1 MIKFSVVIPSYKIN
15 KLLFKTLSSVF
26 KQTTKP
32 YEIIIIFSNK
42 ISHDQNKLLLKKNKN
57 LKIFFFNNGNV
68 SQNRNYG
75 ALKAKGNYI
84 AFLDDDDLWNKDY
97 LRYIEKRLNENQSK
111 LIITWLNKI
120 KDQKVSKFK
129 EISQKVKPEDLF
141 IFNPGIIG
149 SNIVIEK
156 KIFKKIG
163 GFDKKLT
170 SSEDK
175 DFFIRFLDKKLKF
188 NILKKRLVYHRQK
201 NQKQLSYDTTGKQLF
216 LKKYEYRMSKKD
228 IYINERRIFLLKSKN
243 SSYLR
248 KIVYFFNVLYKLI
261 IYKIGF

>member
-1 MIKFSVVIPSYKIN
+1 M
-15 KLLFKTLSSVF
+15 LFKTLSSVF
-26 KQTTKP
+26 NQTTKP
-32 YEIIIIFSNK
+32 TEVIIIFSTR
-42 ISHDQNKLLLKKNKN
+42 ISQDQNNLLLKKNKN
-57 LKIFFFNNGNV
+57 LRIFFSNGGNV

-75 ALKAKGNYI
+75 ALKAKGNYL
-84 AFLDDDDLWNKDY
+84 AFLDDDDLWGKNY
-97 LRYIEKRLNENQSK
+97 LRYIKKKINQNRSK

-120 KDQKVSKFK
+120 KDKKVSKFK
-129 EISQKVKPEDLF
+129 EITQKVKSEDLF
-141 IFNPGIIG
+141 VFNPGIIG

-163 GFDKKLT
+163 AFDIRLS

-175 DFFIRFLDKKLKF
+175 DLFIRFLDKKLKF

-201 NQKQLSYDTTGKQLF
+201 SQKQLSYDTNGKQLF
-216 LKKYEYRMSKKD
+216 LKKYEHRMSKKD
-228 IYINERRIFLLKSKN
+228 IYVNERRIFLLKLKN

-248 KIVYFFNVLYKLI
+248 KITYFFNFFYKLI

>member
-42 ISHDQNKLLLKKNKN
+42 ISEDQNNLLLKKNKN
-57 LKIFFFNNGNV
+57 LKIFFSNNGNV

-75 ALKAKGNYI
+75 ASKAKGNYL
-84 AFLDDDDLWNKDY
+84 AFLDDDDLWSKNY
-97 LRYIEKRLNENQSK
+97 LKYIEKILNKNKSK

-120 KDQKVSKFK
+120 KNQKVSKFK
-129 EISQKVKPEDLF
+129 KISQKVKSEDLF
-141 IFNPGIIG
+141 NFNPGIIG
-149 SNIVIEK
+149 SNIIVEK

-175 DFFIRFLDKKLKF
+175 DFFIKFLDKRIKF

-216 LKKYEYRMSKKD
+216 LKKYKYRMSKKD
-228 IYINERRIFLLKSKN
+228 IYINERRIFLLKLKN
-243 SSYLR
+243 SSNLR
-248 KIVYFFNVLYKLI
+248 KIIYFFIFLYKLI
-261 IYKIGF
+261 IYKTGY

>member
-1 MIKFSVVIPSYKIN
+1 MIKFSVVIPSYKTN
-15 KLLFKTLSSVF
+15 KFLFRTLSSVF

-32 YEIIIIFSNK
+32 YEIIIVFSNK
-42 ISHDQNKLLLKKNKN
+42 IPKDQLNLILKKNKN
-57 LKIFFFNNGNV
+57 LKIFFLNNGNV

-75 ALKAKGNYI
+75 ALNAKGNYL
-84 AFLDDDDLWNKDY
+84 AFLDDDDLWNKNY
-97 LRYIEKRLNENQSK
+97 LRHITKILNQKRSK

-149 SNIVIEK
+149 SNIVIKK

-163 GFDKKLT
+163 GFDKKLA

-175 DFFIRFLDKKLKF
+175 DFLIRFIDKKFKF
-188 NILKKRLVYHRQK
+188 IILKKRLVYHRQK
-201 NQKQLSYDTTGKQLF
+201 NQKQLSYDTTGKELF
-216 LKKYEYRMSKKD
+216 LKKYEHRMSKKD
-228 IYINERRIFLLKSKN
+228 IYFNKRRIFLLKSKN
-243 SSYLR
+243 SGYLM
-248 KIVYFFNVLYKLI
+248 KIIYFFDFLYTLI
-261 IYKIGF
+261 IYKISF

>member
-1 MIKFSVVIPSYKIN
+1 MIKFSVVIPSCKIN

-42 ISHDQNKLLLKKNKN
+42 ISQDQNNLLLKKNKN
-57 LKIFFFNNGNV
+57 LKIFFSNNGNV

-75 ALKAKGNYI
+75 ALKAKGNYL
-84 AFLDDDDLWNKDY
+84 AFLDDDDLWSKNY
-97 LRYIEKRLNENQSK
+97 LRYIEKTLNENKSK

-120 KDQKVSKFK
+120 KNQKVSKFK
-129 EISQKVKPEDLF
+129 IISQTVKSEDLF
-141 IFNPGIIG
+141 NFNPGIIG
-149 SNIVIEK
+149 SNIVVEK

-175 DFFIRFLDKKLKF
+175 DFFIKFLDKKIKF

-216 LKKYEYRMSKKD
+216 LKKYKYRMSKKD
-228 IYINERRIFLLKSKN
+228 IYINEKRIFLLKLKN
-243 SSYLR
+243 SSYLG
-248 KIVYFFNVLYKLI
+248 KIICFFIFFYKFM
-261 IYKIGF
+261 IYKTGY

>member
-1 MIKFSVVIPSYKIN
+1 MIKFSVVIPSCKIN

-42 ISHDQNKLLLKKNKN
+42 ISQDQNNLLLKKNKN
-57 LKIFFFNNGNV
+57 LKIFFSNNGNV

-75 ALKAKGNYI
+75 ALKAKGNYL
-84 AFLDDDDLWNKDY
+84 AFLDDDDLWSKNY
-97 LRYIEKRLNENQSK
+97 LRYIEKTLNENKSK

-120 KDQKVSKFK
+120 KNQKVSKFK
-129 EISQKVKPEDLF
+129 KISQKVKSEDLF
-141 IFNPGIIG
+141 NFNPGIIG
-149 SNIVIEK
+149 SNIVVEK

-175 DFFIRFLDKKLKF
+175 DFFIKFLDKKIKF
-188 NILKKRLVYHRQK
+188 NILKKPLVYHRQK

-216 LKKYEYRMSKKD
+216 LKKYKYRMSKKD
-228 IYINERRIFLLKSKN
+228 IYINERRIFLLKLKN
-243 SSYLR
+243 SSFLG
-248 KIVYFFNVLYKLI
+248 KIICFFIFLYKLI
-261 IYKIGF
+261 IYKIGY

>member
-26 KQTTKP
+26 KQTNKP

-42 ISHDQNKLLLKKNKN
+42 ISQDQKKLLLKKNKN
-57 LKIFFFNNGNV
+57 LKIFFFNDGNV

-75 ALKAKGNYI
+75 VLKAKGNYI
-84 AFLDDDDLWNKDY
+84 AFLDDDDLWSKDY
-97 LRYIEKRLNENQSK
+97 LRYIEKRINENQSK

-163 GFDKKLT
+163 GFDKKLA

-175 DFFIRFLDKKLKF
+175 DFFIRFLDKKIKF

-248 KIVYFFNVLYKLI
+248 KIVYFFNVLYKFI

>member
-261 IYKIGF
+261 IYKIGC

>member
-15 KLLFKTLSSVF
+15 KLLLKTLSSVF

-32 YEIIIIFSNK
+32 YEIIIIFANK
-42 ISHDQNKLLLKKNKN
+42 ISQDQNNLLLKKNKN
-57 LKIFFFNNGNV
+57 LKIFFSNNGNV

-75 ALKAKGNYI
+75 ALKAKGNYL

-97 LRYIEKRLNENQSK
+97 LRYIKKRLNENPSK
-111 LIITWLNKI
+111 LVITWLNKI
-120 KDQKVSKFK
+120 KNQKVSKFK
-129 EISQKVKPEDLF
+129 EISQKVKSEDLF
-141 IFNPGIIG
+141 VFNPGIMG

-201 NQKQLSYDTTGKQLF
+201 HQKQLSYDTTGKLLF
-216 LKKYEYRMSKKD
+216 LKKYKYRMSKKD
-228 IYINERRIFLLKSKN
+228 IYINERRIFLLKSKK
-243 SSYLR
+243 SSYLM
-248 KIVYFFNVLYKLI
+248 KIVYFFNFLYKLI
-261 IYKIGF
+261 NYKIGF

>member
-1 MIKFSVVIPSYKIN
+1 MIKFSVVIPSCKIN

-42 ISHDQNKLLLKKNKN
+42 ISQDQNNLLLKKNKN
-57 LKIFFFNNGNV
+57 LKIFFSNNGNV

-75 ALKAKGNYI
+75 ALKAKGNYL
-84 AFLDDDDLWNKDY
+84 AFLDDDDLWSKNY
-97 LRYIEKRLNENQSK
+97 LRYVKKTLNENKSK

-120 KDQKVSKFK
+120 KNQKVSKFK
-129 EISQKVKPEDLF
+129 KISQKVKSEDLF
-141 IFNPGIIG
+141 NFNPGIIG
-149 SNIVIEK
+149 SNIVVEK

-175 DFFIRFLDKKLKF
+175 DFLIKFLDKKIKF
-188 NILKKRLVYHRQK
+188 KILEKRLVYHRQK

-216 LKKYEYRMSKKD
+216 LKKYKYRMSKKD
-228 IYINERRIFLLKSKN
+228 IYINERRIFLLKLKN
-243 SSYLR
+243 SSYLE
-248 KIVYFFNVLYKLI
+248 KIIYFFIFIYKLI
-261 IYKIGF
+261 IYKIGY

>member
-15 KLLFKTLSSVF
+15 KLLFKTLTSVF

-42 ISHDQNKLLLKKNKN
+42 ISQDQNKLLLKKNKN
-57 LKIFFFNNGNV
+57 LKIFFFNDGNV

-84 AFLDDDDLWNKDY
+84 AFLDDDDLWSKDY
-97 LRYIEKRLNENQSK
+97 LRYIEKRINENQSK

-163 GFDKKLT
+163 GFDTKLA

-175 DFFIRFLDKKLKF
+175 DFFIRFLDKKIKF

-228 IYINERRIFLLKSKN
+228 IYINERRIFLLRSKN

-248 KIVYFFNVLYKLI
+248 KIVYFFNVLYKFI

>member
-42 ISHDQNKLLLKKNKN
+42 ISQDQNNLLLKKYKN
-57 LKIFFFNNGNV
+57 LKIFFFNNGNA

-75 ALKAKGNYI
+75 ALKAKGSYL
-84 AFLDDDDLWNKDY
+84 AFLDDDDLWSKDY
-97 LRYIEKRLNENQSK
+97 LGYIEKKLNENRSK

-129 EISQKVKPEDLF
+129 EISQKVKSEDLF
-141 IFNPGIIG
+141 VFNPGIIG

-156 KIFKKIG
+156 KTFKKIG
-163 GFDKKLT
+163 GFDKKLA

-216 LKKYEYRMSKKD
+216 LKKYKYRMSKKD
-228 IYINERRIFLLKSKN
+228 IYINERRIFLLKSRN
-243 SSYLR
+243 SSYLG
-248 KIVYFFNVLYKLI
+248 KIIYFFNFLYKLI
-261 IYKIGF
+261 IYKTRY

>member
-1 MIKFSVVIPSYKIN
+1 VIKFSVVIPSYKIN

>member
-1 MIKFSVVIPSYKIN
+1 MIKFSVVIPCYKIN
-15 KLLFKTLSSVF
+15 KLFFKTLSSVF
-26 KQTTKP
+26 KQTTKA

-42 ISHDQNKLLLKKNKN
+42 ISQNQNNLLLKKYKN
-57 LKIFFFNNGNV
+57 LKIFLFNNGNA

-75 ALKAKGNYI
+75 ALKAKGSYL

-97 LRYIEKRLNENQSK
+97 LRYIEKSLKKNKSK

-120 KDQKVSKFK
+120 KDNRVSKFK
-129 EISQKVKPEDLF
+129 EMSQELKSEDLF
-141 IFNPGIIG
+141 NFNPGIIG

-175 DFFIRFLDKKLKF
+175 DFLIRFLDKKLKF

-201 NQKQLSYDTTGKQLF
+201 NQKQLSYDITGKQLF
-216 LKKYEYRMSKKD
+216 LKKYKYRMSKKN
-228 IYINERRIFLLKSKN
+228 IYINERRIFLLKWKN
-243 SSYLR
+243 LSYLL
-248 KIVYFFNVLYKLI
+248 KIIYFFNFFYKLI
-261 IYKIGF
+261 IYKSGI

>member
-1 MIKFSVVIPSYKIN
+1 VIKFSVVIPSCKIN

-42 ISHDQNKLLLKKNKN
+42 ISQDQNNLLLNKNKN
-57 LKIFFFNNGNV
+57 LKIFFSNNGNV

-75 ALKAKGNYI
+75 ALKAKGNYL
-84 AFLDDDDLWNKDY
+84 AFLDDDDLWSKNY
-97 LRYIEKRLNENQSK
+97 LRYVEKKLNENKSK

-120 KDQKVSKFK
+120 KNQKVSKFK
-129 EISQKVKPEDLF
+129 KISQKVKSEDLF
-141 IFNPGIIG
+141 NFNPGIIG
-149 SNIVIEK
+149 SNIVVEK
-156 KIFKKIG
+156 KIFKKIS

-175 DFFIRFLDKKLKF
+175 DFLIRFLDKKIKL

-216 LKKYEYRMSKKD
+216 LKKYKYRMSKKD
-228 IYINERRIFLLKSKN
+228 IYINERRIFLLKLKN
-243 SSYLR
+243 SSYLK
-248 KIVYFFNVLYKLI
+248 KIIYFFIYIYKLI
-261 IYKIGF
+261 IYKVEY